1 MARSFAQLARTA
13 EKTKG
18 SVAVPKEPLDH
29 PPLQIHTLGNGVLR
43 QSTRRIGKLDESVRD
58 LVRDMLR
65 SMYAAKGIG
74 LAAPQVGFQKR
85 IIVADV
91 SKQDEERDPY
101 QMVNPEVIWSS
112 PEQFDY
118 EEGCLSL
125 PDQYADVSRPRLV
138 RIRYLDRNGSS
149 QIVEAEDL
157 LAVCLQHE
165 VDHLE
170 GILFVDHITKLK
182 RDLILRKLRKMKKLE
197 KKAG

>member
-1 MARSFAQLARTA
+1 MSILPII
-13 EKTKG
+13 
-18 SVAVPKEPLDH
+18 VAPDPRLKVKCDRVDKLTPELV
-29 PPLQIHTLGNGVLR
+29 TLM
-43 QSTRRIGKLDESVRD
+43 D
-58 LVRDMLR
+58 DMLDT
-65 SMYAAKGIG
+65 MYEAPGIG

>member
-1 MARSFAQLARTA
+1 MSILPIIIAPDPRLKNKSEQVDKVTPEL
-13 EKTKG
+13 
-18 SVAVPKEPLDH
+18 V
-29 PPLQIHTLGNGVLR
+29 
-43 QSTRRIGKLDESVRD
+43 KLMD
-58 LVRDMLR
+58 DMLDT
-65 SMYAAKGIG
+65 MYDAPGIG
-74 LAAPQVGFQKR
+74 LAAPQVGLHKR

-112 PEQFDY
+112 SEQFDY